1 MNNVILVGRVA
12 RAVDLQKTANGMS
25 IVKNALA
32 CDRGGRD
39 RGTDFVPV
47 TFFKDNAEL
56 VAKFVRKGDRIG
68 IEGKI
73 RVETRET
80 QDGKRTYIDVIV
92 DRVEFLGG
100 GQRPEQ
106 HYSTPENYHNAPVTV
121 TQLPQQLNQGRD
133 EEDIVFGEDLPF

>member
-1 MNNVILVGRVA
+1 MNKVILIGNIA
-12 RAVDLQKTANGMS
+12 RAVELQKTSSGVS
-25 IVKNALA
+25 IVKNVIA
-32 CDRGGRD
+32 CDRGGR
-39 RGTDFVPV
+39 GNGADFITV

-106 HYSTPENYHNAPVTV
+106 HYSTPENSYNAAVAA
-121 TQLPQQLNQGRD
+121 TQLPQQLNQGQD
-133 EEDIVFGEDLPF
+133 EDWVDPNDLPF

>member
-1 MNNVILVGRVA
+1 MNNVILCGRIA
-12 RAVDLQKTANGMS
+12 RAVDLQKTTSGMS
-25 IVKNALA
+25 IIKNAIA

-39 RGTDFVPV
+39 KGTDFVPV
-47 TFFKDNAEL
+47 TFFGNTAEL
-56 VAKFVRKGDRIG
+56 VGKFVRKGDRIG
-68 IEGKI
+68 IEGHV

-100 GQRPEQ
+100 GQRPET
-106 HYSTPENYHNAPVTV
+106 HYSTPENYHNAPVTA

-133 EEDIVFGEDLPF
+133 EEDIVFDEDLPF

>member
-1 MNNVILVGRVA
+1 MNSVILVGRIA
-12 RAVDLQKTANGMS
+12 RAVELQKTSSGVS

-32 CDRGGRD
+32 CDRGRD

-47 TFFKDNAEL
+47 TFFKDTAEL
-56 VAKFVRKGDRIG
+56 VSKFVRKGDRIG
-68 IEGKI
+68 VEGKI

-106 HYSTPENYHNAPVTV
+106 HYSTPENSYNAPVTA
-121 TQLPQQLNQGRD
+121 TQLAQQLKQEMD
-133 EEDIVFGEDLPF
+133 EDWVEPDDLPF